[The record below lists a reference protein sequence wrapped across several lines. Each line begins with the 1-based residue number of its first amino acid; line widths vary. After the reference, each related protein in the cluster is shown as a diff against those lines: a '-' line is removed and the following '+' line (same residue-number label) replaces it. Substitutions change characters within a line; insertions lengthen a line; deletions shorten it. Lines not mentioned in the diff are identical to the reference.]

1 MELLQNEYERYALLL
16 QTEQGREETGA
27 VIVPDTQPDV
37 YGVLS
42 VNAVCQIRQKTV
54 REGAVVLEGVIEAE
68 ALCVTEEE
76 GRCSFVR
83 GSLPFSQEYAL
94 PGCGEGAVAETELTV
109 LRAEAQLRNPR
120 KLQFQIQTSAAVR
133 LYQRQPLHITESVAA
148 QPEEGIEVLTETEEL
163 TVLCCVAEKKL
174 VAADEIRL
182 EQSGHLLRCESE
194 WQQEELRVLAN
205 KVMLRGELSLN
216 AVFLQ
221 DDETI
226 SREIRIPYS
235 QVLECDG
242 VQPGDEA
249 EAAYQTLQLQTG
261 ILEGEIPI
269 LSCSATGNVRVRVS
283 RRLRVNVVR
292 DLYSTR
298 WETAATVETVRC
310 PVYCTIER
318 QIPVSEEFS
327 TDEPAARVA
336 DCAWQARGGV
346 EEGGRLC
353 GVYYF
358 RILYRCAE
366 GRLHV
371 CERTVRVTA
380 EEPAEAADLFCRAG
394 LQRLSVTASADGQL
408 CLRFTAVLQAV
419 GAREQACRQVAACT
433 IDRERPRSL
442 PAPGT
447 LVLRSAAAG
456 ETVWSIAR
464 SYGARVEEILS
475 ANRLQSAELTP
486 GRLIMIPF
494 TR

>member
-37 YGVLS
+37 YGVLT
-42 VNAVCQIRQKTV
+42 VNAVCQIKQKTV
-54 REGAVVLEGVIEAE
+54 KQDAVVLEGVIEAE

-94 PGCGEGAVAETELTV
+94 PGCGEGAVAETELSV
-109 LRAEAQLRNPR
+109 IRAEAQLRNPR
-120 KLQFQIQTSAAVR
+120 KLQFQVQTGAAIR
-133 LYQRQPLHITESVAA
+133 LYQRRPLQITESVGA
-148 QPEEGIEVLTETEEL
+148 QPEEGAEILTETEEL

-174 VAADEIRL
+174 VAADEVRL
-182 EQSGHLLRCESE
+182 ERAGHLLRCETA

-205 KVMLRGELSLN
+205 KVMLRGELSLH
-216 AVFLQ
+216 AVFLEEDGTFSQ
-221 DDETI
+221 
-226 SREIRIPYS
+226 EIRIPYS

-249 EAAYQTLQLQTG
+249 EVSYQTLQLQTG

-269 LSCSATGNVRVRVS
+269 LSCSVTGNARVEVS
-283 RRLRVNVVR
+283 RRLRINVVR
-292 DLYSTR
+292 DVYSTR
-298 WETAATVETVRC
+298 WETASTAETVSC
-310 PVYCTIER
+310 PVYCRIER
-318 QIPVSEEFS
+318 EVSVSENFS
-327 TDEPAARVA
+327 ADESAARVE
-336 DCAWQARGGV
+336 DCVWQARGAV
-346 EEGGRLC
+346 QEGGRLC

-358 RILYRCAE
+358 RILYRCAK

-371 CERTVRVTA
+371 CERTVRIAA
-380 EEPAEAADLFCRAG
+380 EEPADAADLFCRAG
-394 LQRLSVTASADGQL
+394 LRRLSVTVADDGQI

-419 GAREQACRQVAACT
+419 GAREQNCRQISACA
-433 IDRERPRSL
+433 IDREKPRSL

-447 LVLRSAAAG
+447 LVLRSAAEG

-464 SYGARVEEILS
+464 SCGARVEEILS
-475 ANRLQSAELTP
+475 ANKLQSAGLTP
-486 GRLIMIPF
+486 GKLIMIPF